1 MAIYSLK
8 NTQIGICVDSHGAEL
23 RSLKKLD
30 SGMEYM
36 WNADPAYWG
45 RTSPVLFPLVGCL
58 NNGSFRYGGKAYPMA
73 KHGFAK
79 DMEFELLRQTEE
91 ELIFLLRS
99 DEETRTVFPFEFEF
113 EQGYRFDKENEKK
126 LVVSWNVKNCG
137 SQRMYFSIGGHP
149 AFWCP
154 IGGRGTRTDYK
165 LMFDAKDKIVS
176 SLVGENSLL
185 TGGTK
190 EFALRDGAMEITAD
204 LFDTDALILENDQA
218 HTISLCDSSGK
229 PYVTV
234 CSDAPVLG
242 IWSPAKKNAPFI
254 CIEPWYGICDS
265 EGFAGELSER
275 RYGNELAPSGEFY
288 AEYTIMI

>member
-1 MAIYSLK
+1 
-8 NTQIGICVDSHGAEL
+8 
-23 RSLKKLD
+23 
-30 SGMEYM
+30 
-36 WNADPAYWG
+36 
-45 RTSPVLFPLVGCL
+45 
-58 NNGSFRYGGKAYPMA
+58 
-73 KHGFAK
+73 
-79 DMEFELLRQTEE
+79 
-91 ELIFLLRS
+91 
-99 DEETRTVFPFEFEF
+99 
-113 EQGYRFDKENEKK
+113 
-126 LVVSWNVKNCG
+126 
-137 SQRMYFSIGGHP
+137 MYFSIGGHP

-154 IGGRGTRTDYK
+154 IGGRGTQTEYK
-165 LMFDAKDKIVS
+165 LIFDTKDKIVS

-218 HTISLCDSSGK
+218 HTISLCDSRGQ